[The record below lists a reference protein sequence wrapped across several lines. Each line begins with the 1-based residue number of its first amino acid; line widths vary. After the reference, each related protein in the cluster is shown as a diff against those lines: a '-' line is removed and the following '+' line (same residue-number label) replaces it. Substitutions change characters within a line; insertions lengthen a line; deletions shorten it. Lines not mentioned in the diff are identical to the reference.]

1 MSSFALDAALAA
13 GVTVVTPNNRLAR
26 TLVARH
32 DAAMTRAGHRTWVA
46 ARALPWKPWLE
57 TLWLDAVAVHAL
69 DSPQPVASTPAAAF
83 LWDRIVERD
92 SALLDPHGAAQRAAN
107 AWRTFHAWRVPGET
121 PAAWGGSGIEDD
133 AATFAV
139 WARRYAEALAER
151 GLTDAAQLPDAL
163 ASAAAAVP
171 AWRDAQYVLAG
182 FLEFTPQQQR
192 LLDALEATGC
202 TLTMVELPE
211 PRAGRCVR
219 VAATTPQAELVAAL
233 AFARERAL
241 AEPAT
246 RIGIVVANLDERRN
260 EVLAVAEDM
269 LCPELLERCAA
280 DAPRPYTVS
289 FGTPLADVPLVACAL
304 ALIDWACGPL
314 PVAGAAL
321 LLRSPYL
328 PGGDT
333 AWMARAGSESEWRGL
348 GLRSVSFSAAIGA
361 LAARGDDVIV
371 ARWRAAVA
379 PAVTPQAPAVW
390 ADAWRAWLTA
400 LGWPGDRPLGSG
412 EWQARDAFLRLLGA
426 FAKLGP
432 VTRTLGRDGAVAAL
446 RAIASQTLFQ
456 PEAPPARIQIL
467 GMLEAAG
474 LDFDA
479 LWIAGLAAE
488 QWPPPATPTPL
499 LPVAWQRERGVP
511 RADADRALSYAR
523 TLTAAFARAADDVV
537 GSHATLVDGHER
549 AVSALV
555 GDWPEAAIAGTL
567 PRRAEQIEAARPV
580 LDLVSDDVAPAVPEG
595 ADVRGG
601 VDVIESQSLCPFQS
615 FARHRLSARRP
626 ADAGSGLSP
635 QERGTLLHRMLAAFW
650 EDVGDQSTL
659 LALDGDAVDRHID
672 RAVTAARQAVEP
684 RRWRALPPPVAQ
696 AESQRLAATLR
707 AWIDSV
713 ERLRPPFAVCDTE
726 ADYRLAL
733 GGIALGFRIDRV
745 DALTAGGLAIIDY
758 KSGRAP
764 GPARWFAARPAGT
777 QVGLYALA
785 QRERTPDEPV
795 VAVAFAQLKA
805 GAVTVNGLA
814 ADAAVWPG
822 LRTLPGAKGVTLAA
836 WTDVEP
842 AWRTAYGA
850 LAAEFRSGA
859 AAVAPRDAAACR
871 LCDLQS
877 LCRIQRLDDA
887 TPDADGE
894 AVDDD

>member
-32 DAAMTRAGHRTWVA
+32 DAAMTRAGHRTWTA
-46 ARALPWKPWLE
+46 ARALPWQPWLE

-69 DSPQPVASTPAAAF
+69 DSPQPVASAPAAAF

-92 SALLDPHGAAQRAAN
+92 SVLLDPHGAAQRAAD
-107 AWRTFHAWRVPGET
+107 AWRTFHAWRLPGES
-121 PAAWGGSGIEDD
+121 PAAWGWSGIEDD
-133 AATFAV
+133 AATFAG

-163 ASAAAAVP
+163 AAAATAVP
-171 AWRDAQYVLAG
+171 AWRDAQFVLAG

-202 TLTMVELPE
+202 TLTIVELPE

-241 AEPAT
+241 AEPAS
-246 RIGIVVANLDERRN
+246 RVGIVVANLDERRN

-280 DAPRPYTVS
+280 DAPRPYSVS

-304 ALIDWACGPL
+304 ALIDWAGGPL

-321 LLRSPYL
+321 VLRSPYL

-333 AWMARAGSESEWRGL
+333 AWMARAGSEGEWRGL
-348 GLRSVSFSAAIGA
+348 GLRTVSFSAATRV
-361 LAARGDDVIV
+361 LAARGDDAIV

-379 PAVTPQAPAVW
+379 PAATPQAPAAW
-390 ADAWRAWLTA
+390 ADAWRAWLAA

-426 FAKLGP
+426 FVKLGP
-432 VTRTLGRDGAVAAL
+432 VTRTLGRDDAVATL
-446 RAIASQTLFQ
+446 RAIASRTLFQ

-467 GMLEAAG
+467 GLLEAAG

-537 GSHATLVDGHER
+537 GSHATMVDGHQR
-549 AVSALV
+549 A
-555 GDWPEAAIAGTL
+555 
-567 PRRAEQIEAARPV
+567 
-580 LDLVSDDVAPAVPEG
+580 
-595 ADVRGG
+595 
-601 VDVIESQSLCPFQS
+601 
-615 FARHRLSARRP
+615 
-626 ADAGSGLSP
+626 
-635 QERGTLLHRMLAAFW
+635 
-650 EDVGDQSTL
+650 
-659 LALDGDAVDRHID
+659 
-672 RAVTAARQAVEP
+672 
-684 RRWRALPPPVAQ
+684 
-696 AESQRLAATLR
+696 
-707 AWIDSV
+707 
-713 ERLRPPFAVCDTE
+713 
-726 ADYRLAL
+726 
-733 GGIALGFRIDRV
+733 
-745 DALTAGGLAIIDY
+745 
-758 KSGRAP
+758 
-764 GPARWFAARPAGT
+764 
-777 QVGLYALA
+777 
-785 QRERTPDEPV
+785 
-795 VAVAFAQLKA
+795 
-805 GAVTVNGLA
+805 
-814 ADAAVWPG
+814 
-822 LRTLPGAKGVTLAA
+822 
-836 WTDVEP
+836 
-842 AWRTAYGA
+842 
-850 LAAEFRSGA
+850 
-859 AAVAPRDAAACR
+859 
-871 LCDLQS
+871 
-877 LCRIQRLDDA
+877 
-887 TPDADGE
+887 
-894 AVDDD
+894 